1 MYYMGIDG
9 GGTKTRYVIANQEM
23 DVLVDFESETIHIHQ
38 IGADELRNRLESH
51 IKLACS
57 KIDIQPTDLN
67 FVFIGVPGYGESQAD
82 KEVIDDILAEVMQEI
97 PYQVD
102 NDGVVGWAA
111 GCGCQPGINIVA
123 GTGSIANG
131 RNKEGLSLRCG
142 GFGPNIGDDGSA
154 HWIGLRVINEYT
166 KQKDGRHEKTCLVDI
181 IEEAYDIT
189 YLYEI
194 VDIVF
199 NRLKLSR
206 PDIAKFSAIGAKAA
220 QSGCIACQN
229 LFHQAAHELALHIKT
244 LAKQLNLTDSF
255 AVSYSGGVFKSGDTI
270 LVPLANEL
278 QNLDCK
284 IQAPLLE
291 PCLGA
296 VLLAYQL
303 EGNNVTD
310 ELIQNYKHTKE
321 VEKSPSLLTFKE
333 IFFLLLKLFI
343 RILTPFSSLTPRI
356 NPYERVSPTLKIP
369 SFHLM
374 QVSYGN
380 IYDTRPLE
388 ESSLKSKIIPQL
400 LGNSIKVFK

>member
-220 QSGCIACQN
+220 QRGCIACQN

-310 ELIQNYKHTKE
+310 ELIQ
-321 VEKSPSLLTFKE
+321 
-333 IFFLLLKLFI
+333 KLQA
-343 RILTPFSSLTPRI
+343 
-356 NPYERVSPTLKIP
+356 
-369 SFHLM
+369 H
-374 QVSYGN
+374 
-380 IYDTRPLE
+380 
-388 ESSLKSKIIPQL
+388 
-400 LGNSIKVFK
+400 